1 MVGPSSAQEL
11 LDNTRSCNF
20 VAVAVAVAVD
30 LKSTTPFR
38 EIPNTSMIEKGH
50 TLVQKRLS
58 CIGVPSKP
66 RIVILL
72 VFPFILPEKT
82 KSRFWRYIS
91 DGRETEWI
99 NRLPR

>member
-20 VAVAVAVAVD
+20 VVVAVAVAVD